1 MRLRT
6 VNAPTL
12 AAAMSEVRHE
22 LGADALIVATETLAD
37 GSVRLTAAQEGAP
50 AAPAR
55 APADGERN
63 GAPQADPLPLLRR
76 AFASHAFDADMT
88 LRLLSGAEAA
98 IRLHGAPL
106 APAIALAAALDRSF
120 AFAPIDTAPARPLA
134 LVGLPGAGKTVTAAK
149 LVAAARLA
157 NRNALLITTDTVKA
171 GGVAQAR
178 ELAEAIGVEC
188 RIAAGP
194 AELAHALSEIS
205 EDTLRVVDTTA
216 VDPAD
221 PTERARLAALLRGV
235 DAEAVLVLA
244 AGMDA
249 DDAAEAGAAFAGLG
263 CRRTL
268 VTRLDLTRR
277 MAGVLAALAAGPLAV
292 AGVSVTPA
300 IAPEEGGGLEPLN
313 PVAMARLLLAD
324 IDTSLALAP
333 VATAARSKVTQP

>member
-1 MRLRT
+1 M
-6 VNAPTL
+6 
-12 AAAMSEVRHE
+12 
-22 LGADALIVATETLAD
+22 
-37 GSVRLTAAQEGAP
+37 
-50 AAPAR
+50 
-55 APADGERN
+55 
-63 GAPQADPLPLLRR
+63 LRR
-76 AFASHAFDADMT
+76 AFASHALDGDMT

-98 IRLHGAPL
+98 VRHHGAPL
-106 APAIALAAALDRSF
+106 PPAIALAAALDRTF
-120 AFAPIDTAPARPLA
+120 AFMAIDMAPTRPLA

-149 LVAAARLA
+149 LVAAARLTGQ
-157 NRNALLITTDTVKA
+157 NALLITTDTVKA
-171 GGVAQAR
+171 GGVAQIR
-178 ELAEAIGVEC
+178 ELADAIGVEC

-194 AELAHALSEIS
+194 AELAHTLSGIPEGV
-205 EDTLRVVDTTA
+205 LRIIDTTS

-221 PTERARLAALLRGV
+221 PAERARLAALLRAS
-235 DAEAVLVLA
+235 DAEPVLVLA

-313 PVAMARLLLAD
+313 PVALARLLLVG
-324 IDTSLALAP
+324 IDTSLAVPP
-333 VATAARSKVTQP
+333 VATAARFRVTQP